1 MHGVY
6 RSFTLFVTSA
16 LTAARELARS
26 LHACRCRLTSPQAGG
41 LAGSRGA
48 GVERAPTRPTAQG
61 RRAGGHTRRAGSRAD
76 RPPTRPQAHGP
87 EPGAHEPTA
96 PSPEPVSS
104 RPLQEAC
111 QLFHVEQR
119 ARACMLT
126 IVTVLEQCASWHDPC
141 MSLKLKAFLCDG
153 QILFRA
159 RDRGGP
165 NKKRPPRKKSPASHL
180 QLLHTVKA
188 QRRDAKRTDRPSS
201 RSLTS

>member
-1 MHGVY
+1 M
-6 RSFTLFVTSA
+6 R
-16 LTAARELARS
+16 AAAG
-26 LHACRCRLTSPQAGG
+26 SPAHR
-41 LAGSRGA
+41 LAGWQGHAALAWS
-48 GVERAPTRPTAQG
+48 VRPHDRRPKADG
-61 RRAGGHTRRAGSRAD
+61 RAGTRGGRAVGLTGH
-76 RPPTRPQAHGP
+76 QHAHGP
-87 EPGAHEPTA
+87 RAHD
-96 PSPEPVSS
+96 PEPVSS